1 MSDVNWVKVIVTVL
15 TLGVL
20 LLVACSVPAEPQPG
34 SVVTGRAVV
43 ESIDLLMLESFPVQ
57 VHLVARGYLPDSCTR
72 IARIDQ
78 TFDQA
83 SRTFRVVIS
92 TTRPADA
99 ICTQVLG
106 SFEETI
112 ALEVEGLPAGTYTV
126 DVNGVIGSFTLD
138 VDNSLP

>member
-1 MSDVNWVKVIVTVL
+1 
-15 TLGVL
+15 
-20 LLVACSVPAEPQPG
+20 
-34 SVVTGRAVV
+34 
-43 ESIDLLMLESFPVQ
+43 
-57 VHLVARGYLPDSCTR
+57 
-72 IARIDQ
+72 
-78 TFDQA
+78 
-83 SRTFRVVIS
+83 VIS